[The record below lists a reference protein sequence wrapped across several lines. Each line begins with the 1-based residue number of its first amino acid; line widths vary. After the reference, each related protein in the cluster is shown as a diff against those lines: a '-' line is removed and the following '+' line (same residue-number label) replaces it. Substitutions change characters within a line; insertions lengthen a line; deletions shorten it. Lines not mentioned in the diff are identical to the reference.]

1 MSLKVLDHDES
12 RFNGDNSPRD
22 EERPRINEFSLN
34 HRSFA
39 RSNHLLDQTIATS
52 LGRYQVSVFFFFW
65 TQESLETEER
75 HLEACSDA
83 LDSLKLGT
91 WLRGSL
97 WVT

>member
-12 RFNGDNSPRD
+12 RFNGGTSPRD
-22 EERPRINEFSLN
+22 EDRPRIDEFSLN

-39 RSNHLLDQTIATS
+39 RSNHLLNQTIATS
-52 LGRYQVSVFFFFW
+52 LGRCQVSVFFW
-65 TQESLETEER
+65 EQESLETKER
-75 HLEACSDA
+75 LRACSDA
-83 LDSLKLGT
+83 LYSLKLGT